1 MAISEEIKEECG
13 VVAAISNDKS
23 PVAQRIY
30 RGMIG
35 VQHRGQDAAGLALY
49 SNGTFYVKKGLG
61 LVADIVNAEDLGQ
74 QGWIGIAHTRY
85 PTTATAT
92 INDVQPTLTTGL
104 AVAHNGHI
112 VNYAQLR
119 KELEEKG
126 FVFRG
131 TVDSE
136 VIAYLLEEKLLAGSG
151 ILEAAKYAMEN
162 LDGAYSVV
170 GIFDGKLF
178 AFRDPHAIR
187 PLTYGK
193 GENCF
198 MFCSESVGLSLNNIT
213 YGGSVGP
220 GELWVV
226 GPEGDAQRHMI
237 MDKGARHCM
246 FEYVYF
252 SRPDS
257 VIDDK
262 LVEDVRIRLGEQLAI
277 EAPVEADLVIPIP
290 DTSRSAALGFAK
302 KTGIEYAEGII
313 KNRYVGRTFI
323 MPDQESRKKAV
334 RLKLNP
340 IRRIIEGKR
349 IVLFDDSIV
358 RGTTMKEIIKLV
370 RACNP
375 REIHLRITCPP
386 VISPCFYGVDMP
398 THRELIA
405 NNMSIEEIREYLGVD
420 SLHYISVGGLRKV
433 VGEKSCRACV
443 TGEYVTPAAQKMAEE
458 RKTAGS
464 ADKLYKR

>member
-1 MAISEEIKEECG
+1 MAISEELREECG
-13 VVAAISNDKS
+13 VVAAISNNKS
-23 PVAQRIY
+23 PVARQIY
-30 RGMIG
+30 LGMMG

-49 SNGTFYVKKGLG
+49 ADDSFYVKRGLG
-61 LVADIVNAEDLGQ
+61 LVEGIVTKEDLEHP
-74 QGWIGIAHTRY
+74 GWIGIAHTRY

-92 INDVQPTLTTGL
+92 IKDVQPTLVGKL

-112 VNYAQLR
+112 ANYGEIK
-119 KELEEKG
+119 KELEERG
-126 FVFRG
+126 FVFEG

-136 VIAYLLEEKLLAGSG
+136 VIACLLHEKLSG
-151 ILEAAKYAMEN
+151 GASIPEAVKYAMEK

-170 GIFDGKLF
+170 GIYDEKLF

-193 GENCF
+193 DKHTF
-198 MFCSESVGLSLNNIT
+198 MFCSESVGLALNDIG
-213 YGGSVGP
+213 YGGSVKP

-226 GPEGDAQRHMI
+226 DQKGGVEKETI
-237 MDKGARHCM
+237 LDKGARHCM

-257 VIDDK
+257 VINDK
-262 LVEDVRIRLGEQLAI
+262 LVEEVRIKLGKQLAL
-277 EAPVEADLVIPIP
+277 EAPVDADLVIPIP

-302 KTGIEYAEGII
+302 ETGIEYAEGII

-334 RLKLNP
+334 RLKVNP
-340 IRRIIEGKR
+340 IKRVIEGKR
-349 IVLFDDSIV
+349 IVIFDDSIV

-375 REIHLRITCPP
+375 KEIHLRITCPP
-386 VISPCFYGVDMP
+386 VISPCFYGVNMP
-398 THRELIA
+398 TYKELIA
-405 NNMSIEEIREYLGVD
+405 NNMSVEEIRKYLGVD
-420 SLHYISVGGLRKV
+420 SLHYISIAGLRKV
-433 VGEKSCRACV
+433 VGETSCTGCV
-443 TGEYVTPAAQKMAEE
+443 SGEYVTPAAQKMANE
-458 RKTAGS
+458 KKAAGGC
-464 ADKLYKR
+464 R

>member
-1 MAISEEIKEECG
+1 MANSEDLKEECG
-13 VVAAISNDKS
+13 VVAAISKNKK
-23 PVAQRIY
+23 PVAQQIY

-35 VQHRGQDAAGLALY
+35 VQHRGQDAAGLTLY
-49 SNGTFYVKKGLG
+49 NDDSFYTRRGLG
-61 LVADIVNAEDLGQ
+61 LVASIVVADDLNQ
-74 QGWIGIAHTRY
+74 PGWIGIAHTRY

-92 INDVQPTLTTGL
+92 IKDVQPSVSEKL

-112 VNYAQLR
+112 ANYAKLR
-119 KELEEKG
+119 EELEGRG
-126 FVFRG
+126 FVFEG

-136 VIAYLLEEKLLAGSG
+136 VILFLIKEKLDETGDLSIAV
-151 ILEAAKYAMEN
+151 KYAMEK

-170 GIFDGKLF
+170 GIYDEKLF

-187 PLTYGK
+187 PLTYGED
-193 GENCF
+193 GEHF
-198 MFCSESVGLSLNNIT
+198 MFCSESVGLNLNNIQ
-213 YGGSVGP
+213 YGGSVHP

-226 GPEGDAQRHMI
+226 DSEGNKKKESLL
-237 MDKGARHCM
+237 DKGARHCM

-257 VIDDK
+257 VIDGK
-262 LVEDVRIRLGEQLAI
+262 LVEEIRIKLGKQLAL

-302 KTGIEYAEGII
+302 ATGIEYVEGVI

-323 MPDQESRKKAV
+323 MPNQESRKKAI
-334 RLKLNP
+334 RLKVNP
-340 IRRIIEGKR
+340 IRSVIEGKR

-358 RGTTMKEIIKLV
+358 RGTTMKELIQLI

-375 REIHLRITCPP
+375 KEIHLRITCPP

-398 THRELIA
+398 TYKELIA
-405 NNMSIEEIREYLGVD
+405 NNMSVEEIRKFLGVD
-420 SLHYISVGGLRKV
+420 SLHYISVDGLKEV
-433 VGEKSCRACV
+433 VGEDSCLGCV
-443 TGEYVTPAAQKMAEE
+443 TGKYVTPVAERMAEE
-458 RKTAGS
+458 KKNPKGC
-464 ADKLYKR
+464 